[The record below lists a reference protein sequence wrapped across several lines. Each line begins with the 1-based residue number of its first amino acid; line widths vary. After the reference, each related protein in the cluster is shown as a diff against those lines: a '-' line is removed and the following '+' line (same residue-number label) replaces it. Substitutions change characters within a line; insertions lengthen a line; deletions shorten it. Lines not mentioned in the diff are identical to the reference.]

1 MITHLTPV
9 RNVAC
14 AVALLFGLG
23 AWVAVAEEPGVVH
36 GVGEAAEA
44 TKNHVKDAAH
54 ATSRGIRRG
63 AHATGHR
70 IKRGAK
76 AVARGTGHVLRTTGE
91 KLEDA
96 GH

>member
-1 MITHLTPV
+1 MITPLRSFV
-9 RNVAC
+9 C
-14 AVALLFGLG
+14 AVVLVSGLG
-23 AWVAVAEEPGVVH
+23 ARFATAEEPSVVH

-44 TKNHVKDAAH
+44 TRNHVKDAAH
-54 ATSRGIRRG
+54 ATKRGIKRG
-63 AHATGHR
+63 AHATGHS

-76 AVARGTGHVLRTTGE
+76 AVARGTGRVLRTTGE